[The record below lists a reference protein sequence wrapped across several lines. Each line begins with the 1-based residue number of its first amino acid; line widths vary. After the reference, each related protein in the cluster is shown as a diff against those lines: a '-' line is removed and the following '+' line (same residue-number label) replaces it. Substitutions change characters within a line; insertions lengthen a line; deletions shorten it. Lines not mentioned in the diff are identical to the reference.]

1 MIEALSVAK
10 MNLIPTHSVILG
22 YVIFLWM
29 LPSYPGMSDF
39 ETHQCLT
46 SFLISYTGDT
56 MKYFLNP
63 MNIKN
68 LFGVLN
74 NVMNLCSTS
83 YTVSKNLMWIG
94 TWFPHKLPTFNFPLI
109 LLISFILS
117 FIGSN
122 IVFTGFQLSK
132 VYVKVLKLI

>member
-1 MIEALSVAK
+1 
-10 MNLIPTHSVILG
+10 
-22 YVIFLWM
+22 
-29 LPSYPGMSDF
+29 
-39 ETHQCLT
+39 
-46 SFLISYTGDT
+46 

-117 FIGSN
+117 FIVSN
-122 IVFTGFQLSK
+122 IVFN
-132 VYVKVLKLI
+132 VLDEHHTPDFILEQKQNSRV

>member
-1 MIEALSVAK
+1 MIKALSVTK
-10 MNLIPTHSVILG
+10 MNLIPAYSVILG
-22 YVIFLWM
+22 YIIFPWM
-29 LPSYPGMSDF
+29 LPSYPGMSDLQ
-39 ETHQCLT
+39 THQCLT
-46 SFLISYTGDT
+46 SFRISYTGDT
-56 MKYFLNP
+56 MKYFFNP

-74 NVMNLCSTS
+74 NDMNLCNTS

-94 TWFPHKLPTFNFPLI
+94 TWFPHKLPTFNFPWI

-122 IVFTGFQLSK
+122 IVFLGFQPSK